1 MYDWHQKLCY
11 ACQTWYPS
19 TDQNISREHKDN
31 RSEGITKPKEGCYKS
46 KTQTLHH
53 LKRRWEENKDKLM
66 HPRPACRRGLGAV
79 QHTACTQPHEHG
91 AAVWQQEVALSTES
105 ALGCRCPAYPAGYL
119 WHSGETTAHL
129 QDTLQRAACGL
140 WYSHDPGRLFSTC
153 PDKAW
158 VCLPKWLPN
167 SRLSCESQDH
177 MAACVHARK
186 RRAVNCA
193 NHLMVNIPC

>member
-1 MYDWHQKLCY
+1 M
-11 ACQTWYPS
+11 
-19 TDQNISREHKDN
+19 
-31 RSEGITKPKEGCYKS
+31 
-46 KTQTLHH
+46 HH

-105 ALGCRCPAYPAGYL
+105 ALGCGCPAYPAGYL
-119 WHSGETTAHL
+119 WHSGQTTTHL
-129 QDTLQRAACGL
+129 QDTLQCAACGL

-153 PDKAW
+153 PVKAW
-158 VCLPKWLPN
+158 VCLPRWLPN
-167 SRLSCESQDH
+167 SKLSCESQDH

-193 NHLMVNIPC
+193 KRLIEYPLLSTFAVFGVGPKWLCLLLARKLLLSTA